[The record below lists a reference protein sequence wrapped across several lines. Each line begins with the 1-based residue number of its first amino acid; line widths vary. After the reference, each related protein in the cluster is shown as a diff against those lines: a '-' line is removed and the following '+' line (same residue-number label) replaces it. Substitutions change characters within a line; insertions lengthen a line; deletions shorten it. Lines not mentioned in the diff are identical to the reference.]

1 MPESAGRIVPDVFDP
16 ACGSRRLL
24 ALLADRWTVLVVYAL
39 ADEPRRPADLR
50 RMLAT
55 VSPKMLTQTLRGLE
69 SNGLV
74 RRAVLRERHPQHV
87 EYALTPLGESLQP
100 VLREL
105 CRWSEEHVLA
115 LPADGTV
122 LRGAS

>member
-1 MPESAGRIVPDVFDP
+1 MSEDLGPIVPDVFDP
-16 ACGSRRLL
+16 GCGSRRLL

-39 ADEPRRPADLR
+39 ADGPRRPAELR
-50 RMLAT
+50 RLLAT
-55 VSPKMLTQTLRGLE
+55 VSQKMLTQTLRGLE

-74 RRAVLRERHPQHV
+74 RRTVLRARHPQHV
-87 EYALTPLGESLQP
+87 EYALTPLGESLHP

-105 CRWSEEHVLA
+105 CRWSEEHVLQ
-115 LPADGTV
+115 LPADGSV

>member
-1 MPESAGRIVPDVFDP
+1 MPEVSGRIVPDVLDP
-16 ACGSRRLL
+16 ECGSRRLL

-39 ADEPRRPADLR
+39 ADEPRRPAELR
-50 RMLAT
+50 RMLGT
-55 VSPKMLTQTLRGLE
+55 VSQKMLTQTLRGLE

-74 RRAVLRERHPQHV
+74 ARTVVRERHPQHV

-100 VLREL
+100 VLRAL
-105 CRWSEEHVLA
+105 CRWSEDHVLQ

-122 LRGAS
+122 LRA